1 MQGTSLIASS
11 YNSLV
16 RCLQKLT
23 LQNRQGWETGANAA
37 DDDDDVEGAGS
48 DAAGMGWGWDEPSLY
63 LKTEWI

>member
-16 RCLQKLT
+16 HCLQKLT
-23 LQNRQGWETGANAA
+23 LQNGQGWEAGA
-37 DDDDDVEGAGS
+37 DDDVEGAGS